1 MTVDTLKSSNKIV
14 FEMIAGSHA
23 YGTNIPESD
32 IDIRGVYLNKNE
44 EVFSLFPFPKSV
56 SDEKN
61 DITYYE
67 LREYILLA
75 MDNNPN
81 VIEYLYISDDC
92 IRINSPIWQKILD
105 NRHFFISKKCK
116 ATYSGYAF
124 AQIKRAKGQNKWIS
138 NKKPERK
145 PILEDFCWFVP
156 NNGNV
161 WKPIPVTMFKNEPH
175 VSLNNTDYLSLKV
188 CKVSGF
194 EHLAYTYRLYGPFY
208 GEDAGVFSGGKPIT
222 KSISKE
228 DEDDKF
234 IGMLIVNHDAYEQE
248 LRDWKNYW
256 EWKKN
261 RNEAR
266 WVAQEKGEMDFD
278 SKNMSHCIR
287 LMLSGINIL
296 KNHEP
301 LVRLT
306 GKDLE
311 LVKDIRTGK
320 YSYDEIIAM
329 STDLENELNVCYE
342 TSTLRNE
349 PDRKAINNL
358 YLEIIGIN

>member
-1 MTVDTLKSSNKIV
+1 MTLETLKESNKII
-14 FEMIAGSHA
+14 FECIAGSTA
-23 YGTNIPESD
+23 YGTNTKDSD
-32 IDIRGVYLNKNE
+32 TDIRGVFLNTKVD
-44 EVFSLFPFPKSV
+44 VFSLFPAPIQVGDGKHDTV
-56 SDEKN
+56 
-61 DITYYE
+61 YYE
-67 LREYILLA
+67 LRRFIELA
-75 MDNNPN
+75 LDNNPQ
-81 VIEYLYISDDC
+81 ILEMLFIPQDC
-92 IRINSPIWQKILD
+92 IKVTNTVWQKMLD
-105 NRHFFISKKCK
+105 NRHLFISKKCK

-145 PILEDFCWFVP
+145 PILEDFCWFVHRDSKQ
-156 NNGNV
+156 
-161 WKPIPVTMFKNEPH
+161 WKPLPISEAKVWDIN
-175 VSLNNTDYLSLKV
+175 LSN

-208 GEDAGVFSGGKPIT
+208 GEDAGVFSGGKPVT

-228 DEDDKF
+228 DEYDKF

-256 EWKKN
+256 EWMKN

-266 WVAQEKGEMDFD
+266 WIAQEKGEMDYD

-311 LVKDIRTGK
+311 LVKDIRAGK
-320 YSYDEIIAM
+320 YSYDEIINMANN
-329 STDLENELNVCYE
+329 LEKELNACYE

-349 PDRKAINNL
+349 PNRKAINDL